1 MNQTRITRRHAI
13 RLAAAASAASL
24 APWAARAQ
32 ADWPSKAIRFVVPF
46 APGGSSEIVARATA
60 AEMAKLLGQSVF
72 VDNKPGGAGNVA
84 MGEVAR
90 ADDQHTVILGHI
102 GTLAVNPFIFDKLPY
117 DPAKAFR
124 PISLLSKVPSLYVVR
139 PDLPAKDLKEFIALA
154 KAKPGSLNY
163 GSAGNG
169 SAGHLAMEYLKMAS
183 GTFMLHVPYR
193 GTGPQLTD
201 LMGGRLD
208 GAAVGA
214 PAVLQF
220 IKTGKLR
227 CIATGTSQRL
237 GTTARCGHRRRT
249 RLPGLRDDA
258 VVRPAGTGLA
268 AAGPRRQTGRSGGQ
282 GRQVAGGREAARKR
296 SGAHRGQHQRGVRAL
311 HRAGAAALEAGD
323 RAREDQA
330 GLTAP
335 RPPGHAPF
343 VRRGAASPRWRSR
356 SGPARSMRRASHQLR
371 HPLVQPLADLA
382 RDRHGRLNRQQP
394 RELGAHLLGADRF
407 ETLQRLKA

>member
-1 MNQTRITRRHAI
+1 MNHTRITRRHTI

-24 APWAARAQ
+24 APWLARAQ
-32 ADWPSKAIRFVVPF
+32 TDWPSRAIRFVVPF

-102 GTLAVNPFIFDKLPY
+102 GTLAVNPFIVDKLPY
-117 DPAKAFR
+117 DPTKAFR
-124 PISLLSKVPSLYVVR
+124 PLSLLSKVPSLYVVR

-169 SAGHLAMEYLKMAS
+169 SA
-183 GTFMLHVPYR
+183 FMLHVPYR

-237 GTTARCGHRRRT
+237 AQ
-249 RLPGLRDDA
+249 LPEVATVAEQGYPGFEMTQWYGLLA
-258 VVRPAGTGLA
+258 PASLPQAHADKLA
-268 AAGPRRQTGRSGGQ
+268 AAAAKAVKSPEAVKLLES
-282 GRQVAGGREAARKR
+282 EAALTVGSTSAEFARFIE
-296 SGAHRGQHQRGVRAL
+296 QEQQRWKPVIARAKIKP
-311 HRAGAAALEAGD
+311 D
-323 RAREDQA
+323 
-330 GLTAP
+330 
-335 RPPGHAPF
+335 
-343 VRRGAASPRWRSR
+343 
-356 SGPARSMRRASHQLR
+356 
-371 HPLVQPLADLA
+371 
-382 RDRHGRLNRQQP
+382 
-394 RELGAHLLGADRF
+394 
-407 ETLQRLKA
+407 